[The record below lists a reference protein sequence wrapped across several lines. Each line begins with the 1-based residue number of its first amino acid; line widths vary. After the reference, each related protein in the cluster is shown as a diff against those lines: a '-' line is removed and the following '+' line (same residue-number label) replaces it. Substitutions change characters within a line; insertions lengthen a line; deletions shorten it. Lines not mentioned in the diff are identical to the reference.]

1 MSGVSPNQCYICYQ
15 AYNNERIPL
24 ILTTCGHT
32 YCKECLLLIL
42 NSESR
47 EIICPECKQIT
58 TISENNDINFLPKN
72 RSLLNLIIFNEE
84 NNYTKK
90 IKKET
95 KLKNKIEN
103 EENSEMKKK
112 IQLEKHFQK
121 YEEVLLNLDETYKNI
136 LNEHSYL
143 NEISEILIMK
153 EVDDVLD
160 NFIDVINN
168 HREDLQKKIKS
179 EFAKVNLIKN
189 FGKSINT
196 LRKRL
201 NCYISYF
208 KADAKKEN
216 FEMKFPIN
224 SNENNNSDNM
234 NNINNNNTIN
244 NEINNIKKKFNN
256 LKEKKMKNFITGI
269 RKGTIG
275 ENYNEDNDNNID
287 NTEIINNN
295 FEKIRLDVIVKEEA
309 FNNEENLENNNTDRN
324 DNFINNS
331 RISDIKINEELNLE
345 DFLIKKNSTK
355 SGQNLN
361 NTNNINNFNN
371 NINANINQEFKMK
384 LEEELN
390 YHQNT
395 PLEENGEIEEGQGEE
410 EEDLEEQNNNKN
422 KKINLNIKKINTEN
436 PLNIPYRNSLDNLA
450 LEKMLKE
457 NDLSDL
463 ENEIQFSELYL
474 LTLKQFS
481 KEIYNP
487 CQFFFVNKF
496 QIEKLCHDLKKMLFK
511 ACDFDENII
520 KYKIK
525 DLNNYEEKKFIK
537 EIQEACSQSNN
548 AKLKFLLTHFRIN
561 PNFIYSEV
569 LDQITNH
576 QGDHIASNP
585 LGINSANN
593 INNNNMNFHNIN
605 NSHLNQNPF
614 HSLNIF
620 DPISVRR
627 NINNHTH
634 RNLSNRYNSNILN
647 ASNIKDK
654 VFNFYS
660 YLKSFKDKTELNH
673 LVRFLIDEC
682 DYLPLKI
689 ENETNFDMKLIKEL
703 DWKMELG
710 VI

>member
-1 MSGVSPNQCYICYQ
+1 MSGVTPNQCYICYQ
-15 AYNNERIPL
+15 AYNNERMPL

-42 NSESR
+42 NSENR

-58 TISENNDINFLPKN
+58 IISENNDINCLPKN

-84 NNYTKK
+84 KNYSKK
-90 IKKET
+90 LKKES
-95 KLKNKIEN
+95 KLKNKN
-103 EENSEMKKK
+103 QDDDENSDNKK
-112 IQLEKHFQK
+112 IQLEKYFEK
-121 YEEVLLNLDETYKNI
+121 YEEVLIKLDHTYKNL
-136 LNEHSYL
+136 LNEHNYL

-168 HREDLQKKIKS
+168 HREDLQKKIKA

-189 FGKSINT
+189 FGKSIET

-208 KADAKKEN
+208 KLDGKTE
-216 FEMKFPIN
+216 EKFSSIN
-224 SNENNNSDNM
+224 NET
-234 NNINNNNTIN
+234 NNNNDYDDN
-244 NEINNIKKKFNN
+244 DNDNDNNNIFKKKFNS
-256 LKEKKMKNFITGI
+256 LKEKKMKNFISGVDE
-269 RKGTIG
+269 
-275 ENYNEDNDNNID
+275 ENYDNENNDNNDNDNS
-287 NTEIINNN
+287 
-295 FEKIRLDVIVKEEA
+295 K
-309 FNNEENLENNNTDRN
+309 
-324 DNFINNS
+324 
-331 RISDIKINEELNLE
+331 ISDNQYSFNTNKINEQINLE

-355 SGQNLN
+355 SGQNFN
-361 NTNNINNFNN
+361 SKRNN
-371 NINANINQEFKMK
+371 NNNDNDINQEFKIK

-390 YHQNT
+390 FENNNNNNNN
-395 PLEENGEIEEGQGEE
+395 PEENINK
-410 EEDLEEQNNNKN
+410 NNIIKN
-422 KKINLNIKKINTEN
+422 KKYIEN
-436 PLNIPYRNSLDNLA
+436 PLNIPFRNSLDSLTF
-450 LEKMLKE
+450 EKMLKE

-537 EIQEACSQSNN
+537 EIQEACSQSNK

-576 QGDHIASNP
+576 QGEHPVSNP
-585 LGINSANN
+585 LGVNNANN
-593 INNNNMNFHNIN
+593 INSNSLNFHNISN
-605 NSHLNQNPF
+605 INSNQNPF

-620 DPISVRR
+620 DPISARR
-627 NINNHTH
+627 NINHAH

-647 ASNIKDK
+647 TSNIKDK

-660 YLKSFKDKTELNH
+660 YLKSFKDKTELNDF
-673 LVRFLIDEC
+673 VRFLIDEY

-689 ENETNFDMKLIKEL
+689 ENEVNFDMKLIKEL

>member
-1 MSGVSPNQCYICYQ
+1 MSGVTPNQCYICYQ
-15 AYNNERIPL
+15 AYNNERMPL

-42 NSESR
+42 NTENR

-58 TISENNDINFLPKN
+58 ILSENNDINCLPKN

-84 NNYTKK
+84 KNYSKK
-90 IKKET
+90 LKKE
-95 KLKNKIEN
+95 KLKKKDEQD
-103 EENSEMKKK
+103 NSENKKF
-112 IQLEKHFQK
+112 QLEKYFEK
-121 YEEVLLNLDETYKNI
+121 YEEVLINLDETYKN
-136 LNEHSYL
+136 LLSEHNYL

-160 NFIDVINN
+160 NFIDVINS
-168 HREDLQKKIKS
+168 HREDLQKKIKA

-189 FGKSINT
+189 FGKSIDT

-208 KADAKKEN
+208 KADGKTEN
-216 FEMKFPIN
+216 FEEKF
-224 SNENNNSDNM
+224 SEDFNENENDKFF
-234 NNINNNNTIN
+234 
-244 NEINNIKKKFNN
+244 KKKFNT
-256 LKEKKMKNFITGI
+256 LKEKKLKNSMA
-269 RKGTIG
+269 
-275 ENYNEDNDNNID
+275 ENFKDEIIINNNEDNDN
-287 NTEIINNN
+287 E
-295 FEKIRLDVIVKEEA
+295 
-309 FNNEENLENNNTDRN
+309 NEQNLENENNNTDN
-324 DNFINNS
+324 INKS
-331 RISDIKINEELNLE
+331 KISENQFYCDTNKINVDLE
-345 DFLIKKNSTK
+345 DFLSEKKTK
-355 SGQNLN
+355 SGNNL
-361 NTNNINNFNN
+361 TNVHS
-371 NINANINQEFKMK
+371 EFKMK
-384 LEEELN
+384 FEEELN
-390 YHQNT
+390 FENS
-395 PLEENGEIEEGQGEE
+395 EENQR
-410 EEDLEEQNNNKN
+410 NKNVNKN
-422 KKINLNIKKINTEN
+422 KIDSEN
-436 PLNIPYRNSLDNLA
+436 PLNIPFRNSLDTFA
-450 LEKMLKE
+450 LEKMLHE

-525 DLNNYEEKKFIK
+525 ELNNYEEKKFIK

-576 QGDHIASNP
+576 QGEHSSNP
-585 LGINSANN
+585 LGVNNANN
-593 INNNNMNFHNIN
+593 INNNSLNFYNIN
-605 NSHLNQNPF
+605 NANSNQNPF

-620 DPISVRR
+620 DPISARR
-627 NINNHTH
+627 NIHHAH

-647 ASNIKDK
+647 TSNNIKDK

-660 YLKSFKDKTELNH
+660 YLKSFKDKAELNDF
-673 LVRFLIDEC
+673 VRFLIDEY

-689 ENETNFDMKLIKEL
+689 ENEVNFDMKLIKEL